1 MKKLEKRIKKTKG
14 EAKKATLK
22 QSYHRIKQ
30 DLVSRR
36 RHVSLREKL
45 KQVKNV
51 EKEKVANGKK
61 PFFLKDSV
69 KKEIALEQKYKD
81 LKSTGKFQSYMRK
94 QSKKAA
100 MKEHKWMPTTRRVNE

>member
-1 MKKLEKRIKKTKG
+1 MKKLEKRM
-14 EAKKATLK
+14 KKAKNESKKVALK

-30 DLVSRR
+30 EVVSRK
-36 RHVSLREKL
+36 RHINLKEKL
-45 KQVKNV
+45 KQVKKA

-69 KKEIALEQKYKD
+69 KKEMALEQKYQE
-81 LKSTGKFQSYMRK
+81 LKSAGKFQSYMQK

-100 MKEHKWMPTTRRVNE
+100 MKEHKWMPTSRRVKE